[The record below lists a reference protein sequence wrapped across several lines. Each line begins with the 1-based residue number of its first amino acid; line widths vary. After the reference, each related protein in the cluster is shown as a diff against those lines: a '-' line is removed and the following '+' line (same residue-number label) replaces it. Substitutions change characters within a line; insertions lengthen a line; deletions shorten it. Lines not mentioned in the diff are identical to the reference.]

1 MENKHP
7 EHSGSSRHSLLVRIV
22 ALVMTGL
29 VASGAVVYLILFIL
43 SLFGG

>member
-1 MENKHP
+1 MANKHTDR
-7 EHSGSSRHSLLVRIV
+7 SGASRHSLLVRIV

-29 VASGAVVYLILFIL
+29 VASGAVVYLILFIM